1 MDLIG
6 SQSVGLGR
14 MFYQLFMG
22 SLGSFGGG
30 QGMFAVV
37 QREFV
42 STGLLP
48 ASLYSLSIALG
59 QVSPGPLSVAV
70 VGMGFILNGLMG
82 AAIALLILAAPMSII
97 VLLSM
102 SGRTGNLMKV
112 FIQRSEA
119 PLRWLVP
126 ALSLYVAWGLI
137 SDTRVDSIFLA
148 IGIALVVAELAL
160 IFLTKIELSKLI
172 IAGVFA
178 SAAIVVAQSVV

>member
-14 MFYQLFMG
+14 MFYQLFIG

-82 AAIALLILAAPMSII
+82 AAIALLILAAPM
-97 VLLSM
+97 
-102 SGRTGNLMKV
+102 
-112 FIQRSEA
+112 
-119 PLRWLVP
+119 
-126 ALSLYVAWGLI
+126 
-137 SDTRVDSIFLA
+137 
-148 IGIALVVAELAL
+148 
-160 IFLTKIELSKLI
+160 
-172 IAGVFA
+172 
-178 SAAIVVAQSVV
+178 